1 MLAKA
6 LCSGN
11 EGAALDD
18 MAVCDLFLKWLADVR
33 PLCLFV
39 VTNARFVE
47 DAGIDSS
54 DVSVASQCEPL
65 SWLLSRLRN
74 TSNLHVLFTTTASR
88 AVTVRVAPMVATIS
102 LQSYGDHHAEAVM
115 KLLASAYSLP
125 LDALSSLPGPARASD
140 SSNCGKS
147 DPRRLSSMKE
157 TGVPVNNAT
166 TEAISVPGP
175 LSPANVRINRDA
187 LLLAAS
193 TRVSNPCVDGDV
205 VHGMAAHGNDDAVA
219 VGMRSPRPAHAAGG
233 SGAGA
238 GRRAGAGAGT
248 GAGAGAGGGV
258 GAAPLPPSETARA
271 TDKRGQ
277 KGVVGRHIAAPV
289 GLDVE
294 RNAVAEAC
302 HAFLAGLGS
311 TRAVTRAFHELR
323 QLAAV
328 AANQTSGSPVDAT
341 FTLRPRIRAHNVE
354 YTAARLDELCE
365 GTPDGLWATI
375 VLDLNGMSPASAQRL
390 IPCGRVARGRRA
402 WWAWCTGGVFVTV
415 TL

>member
-1 MLAKA
+1 M
-6 LCSGN
+6 
-11 EGAALDD
+11 
-18 MAVCDLFLKWLADVR
+18 
-33 PLCLFV
+33 
-39 VTNARFVE
+39 
-47 DAGIDSS
+47 
-54 DVSVASQCEPL
+54 
-65 SWLLSRLRN
+65 
-74 TSNLHVLFTTTASR
+74 
-88 AVTVRVAPMVATIS
+88 
-102 LQSYGDHHAEAVM
+102 
-115 KLLASAYSLP
+115 
-125 LDALSSLPGPARASD
+125 
-140 SSNCGKS
+140 
-147 DPRRLSSMKE
+147 
-157 TGVPVNNAT
+157 
-166 TEAISVPGP
+166 
-175 LSPANVRINRDA
+175 
-187 LLLAAS
+187 
-193 TRVSNPCVDGDV
+193 
-205 VHGMAAHGNDDAVA
+205 
-219 VGMRSPRPAHAAGG
+219 
-233 SGAGA
+233 
-238 GRRAGAGAGT
+238 
-248 GAGAGAGGGV
+248 